1 MTDPYGA
8 LSAHFNKPL
17 GGSRGPGASDIA
29 NFILLNAQNAKPMG
43 PGGTSANDPSFL
55 SRLFDILSRPNY
67 AVANL
72 AKDTISGND
81 VDPIKSV
88 ISGLAGTQKT
98 TFSDVLTEAGMD
110 EGPERAVLGTVLD
123 IGLDPTTYIPGAN
136 LSKLKNLGKV
146 PVSRELPAAQKML
159 AQGEPINPEN
169 FEMPAR
175 ETGKIPSALAAQ
187 PVIPKLSDPDIF
199 KPANKGFTQPQ
210 LALDF
215 TTPDITRALSG
226 EVGATKN
233 ALEPRITIPKE
244 MRDRLDP
251 PVELADIS
259 VKGQKSFRFPGFN
272 IADARKTAAAANLDR
287 AQDIVSKVQQGSIV
301 DALKIVPVP
310 HPHVTP
316 RHQQLADE
324 IVAKFNPD
332 SATAQINKQYPNTL
346 NAKQQVKLWYRARDR
361 AAKRVR
367 VTDPKT
373 RAKRNPQKIQQDIVN
388 QAIPIYKAIENRFI
402 EQGKIPRIGTGDNVR
417 LSDVIGDLAIRGIPI
432 TDDILREFGTQV
444 SHTSEIGGAIE
455 RLRARGA
462 IDDSVKVK
470 NITDIVG
477 DSKAAAKAQAPMSDY
492 AEKNFDKF
500 LKQFAKDAGSKAG
513 VSPAGI
519 KAQDKLIN
527 MTLDAGKSSAQ
538 MAVQRM
544 SKELDQIIAT
554 GKANAKVNRTVTH
567 ALERDLGKLPSW
579 AVNDNKAVEFLMG
592 RMATWW
598 NQADLRPMSLVA
610 VASAAAT
617 AEARGKVLHRIF
629 APFSLEQRTEAFK
642 FAQGLG
648 QPSSEIS
655 ARLGA
660 DIMRIM
666 DDLVGKAAGSSVLLR
681 SGVSMDRL
689 NEWMLRYGTGFT
701 FKKAVMKS
709 PVTGSSQDFSKGS
722 DWVNS
727 WRMADVKDDPASF
740 IFKTMQALEQATRE
754 KALFDE
760 IGERFGSNVSG
771 KAFIHKIEGF
781 PYLEP
786 YYFTADIAKQLPRVV
801 KDWTQS
807 ATTNNKALQ
816 LYDRVLSMWKS
827 GATIYRPA
835 HHIRNMVGDIY
846 MGMLDGVVSV
856 RPYKLALQVQRT
868 MKDSYRTMADV
879 DKIVELGLM
888 PRGIQTPA
896 PGKVLFKNRSGV
908 GFTAE
913 QIGAV
918 AHQKGLLE
926 HVRTLEDIIDMGGEK
941 TGLSVTRPFAGKVQ
955 KFARGTSE
963 LQSHNA
969 RLAHFIDKIQ
979 KSRGSDLE
987 KIFEDASRRSR
998 KYHPSGLD
1006 LTHFE
1011 KTVLR
1016 RLIPFYSWVRKSTPV
1031 LLEGIVMKPGITV
1044 LPAKMGQALQE
1055 MGGVDSSDRSNPF
1068 PVDQM
1073 LPSWLRN
1080 EGIGPIGL
1088 PDGFLGKFSNQQPA
1102 GYVQLGVGLNP
1113 ISSLLAQG
1121 QDPSKTVGS
1130 SITPALQIPIELI
1143 TGQKIF
1149 TGEPISGP
1157 EAKPGAFGE
1166 YVGSQIPIF
1175 SAFQGISGY
1184 GLSGETNK
1192 SIKSDNAAGKEALV
1206 NWLTGMG
1213 IKGTGPYIKQAQYEK
1228 INPVRVARQ
1237 AAKQEYLAELRDQ
1250 LGG

>member
-1 MTDPYGA
+1 MTNPYGIA
-8 LSAHFNKPL
+8 AAHFNKPL
-17 GGSRGPGASDIA
+17 GGPSTPDIA
-29 NFILLNAQNAKPMG
+29 NFILLNAQNAKSMG

-72 AKDTISGND
+72 AKDVVTQND
-81 VDPIKSV
+81 VHPLKSV
-88 ISGLAGTQKT
+88 LSGLAGTQKT
-98 TFSDVLTEAGMD
+98 TFSDVLTETGMD
-110 EGPERAVLGTVLD
+110 EGPIRSVLGLTLD

-136 LSKLKNLGKV
+136 LTKLKSFGKV
-146 PVSRELPAAQKML
+146 PVSREMPAVQKLL

-169 FEMPAR
+169 FGMPAR
-175 ETGKIPSALAAQ
+175 EIGQIPPALAAK
-187 PVIPKLSDPDIF
+187 PDIPKLPDPSIF
-199 KPANKGFTQPQ
+199 KSGDEGFTQPQ
-210 LALDF
+210 LTLDF
-215 TTPDITRALSG
+215 KTPDIARALSG
-226 EVGATKN
+226 EVGATKDV
-233 ALEPRITIPKE
+233 LKPRITIPEEIRSK
-244 MRDRLDP
+244 LDP
-251 PVELADIS
+251 PVELAD
-259 VKGQKSFRFPGFN
+259 VLTKGQIPFRFPGFN
-272 IADARKTAAAANLDR
+272 VANARKTAEAANLDR
-287 AQDIVSKVQQGSIV
+287 AQDIVSKVKQGSII

-310 HPHVTP
+310 HPHITP
-316 RHQQLADE
+316 KHQQLADE

-332 SATAQINKQYPNTL
+332 TATAQINKQFPDTL
-346 NAKQQVKLWYRARDR
+346 NAKQQVKLWYRAREI
-361 AAKRVR
+361 AGKRVFR
-367 VTDPKT
+367 KGRDPKSI
-373 RAKRNPQKIQQDIVN
+373 QKDILDK
-388 QAIPIYKAIENRFI
+388 ALPIYKAIENRFI

-417 LSDVIGDLAIRGIPI
+417 LSDVIGDLAIRGVPV
-432 TDDILREFGTQV
+432 TDELLAEFGTQV

-477 DSKAAAKAQAPMSDY
+477 DSKVAAKAQAPMSDY

-500 LKQFAKDAGSKAG
+500 LKQFAKDAGKKAG

-538 MAVQRM
+538 VAVQRM
-544 SKELDQIIAT
+544 SRELDEVIAT
-554 GKANAKVNRTVTH
+554 GKANAKVNRTITH
-567 ALERDLGKLPSW
+567 ALEKDLGKLPNW

-598 NQADLRPMSLVA
+598 GQADLRPMSLVA

-629 APFSLEQRTEAFK
+629 EPFSLEQRTEAFK

-648 QPSSEIS
+648 QPSSEMT

-681 SGVSMDRL
+681 SGVNMDRL
-689 NEWMLRYGTGFT
+689 NEWMLRYGTGFS

-709 PVTGSSQDFSKGS
+709 PVTGASQDFSQGS
-722 DWVNS
+722 NWVNS
-727 WRMADVKDDPASF
+727 WRMANVKDDPASF

-760 IGERFGSNVSG
+760 IGERFGSTVYG
-771 KAFIHKIEGF
+771 KAFVHKIEGF

-786 YYFTADIAKQLPRVV
+786 YYFTADIAKQLPRVI
-801 KDWTQS
+801 KDWTQT
-807 ATTNNKALQ
+807 AHTNNKTLQ

-835 HHIRNMVGDIY
+835 HHIRNMVGDVY

-868 MKDSYRTMADV
+868 MKDSYQTMADV
-879 DKIVELGLM
+879 DKLVELGMM

-896 PGKVLFKNRSGV
+896 PGKILFKNRSGV

-926 HVRTLEDIIDMGGEK
+926 HVRTLEDLIDMGGEK
-941 TGLSVTRPFAGKVQ
+941 TGISLTRPFAGKVQ

-969 RLAHFIDKIQ
+969 RLAHFIDKVM

-1016 RLIPFYSWVRKSTPV
+1016 RIIPFYSWVRKSTPV

-1044 LPAKMGQALQE
+1044 LPAKVGQALQE

-1113 ISSLLAQG
+1113 IASLLAQG

-1130 SITPALQIPIELI
+1130 SVTPALQIPIELI

-1149 TGEPISGP
+1149 TGEPITGP

-1192 SIKSDNAAGKEALV
+1192 SIKSDNSAGKEALV

-1213 IKGTGPYIKQAQYEK
+1213 IKGTGPYIKQANYEK